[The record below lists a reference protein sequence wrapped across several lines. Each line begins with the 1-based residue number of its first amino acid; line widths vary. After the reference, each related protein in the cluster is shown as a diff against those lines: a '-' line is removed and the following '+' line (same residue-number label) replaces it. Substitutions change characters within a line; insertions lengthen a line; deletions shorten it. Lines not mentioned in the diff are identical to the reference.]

1 MVKQADRLQAVSN
14 ERGGSSLGQE
24 CLGSRPLTSDEGRT
38 LNEARLTGNLT
49 RFFPGGFA
57 PVREAVPEDPIRV
70 FLGTVHADGL
80 TVESVTPGA
89 LVRVATKEDK
99 HGQKSGWYIYHA
111 DGLPVGIYG
120 DWRQGWERTWC
131 AKTRSDLSPAE
142 YAAQQTAIA
151 HAQAVRA
158 QALKKRHDQ
167 TAVRAA
173 KLFDGA
179 DPAPASHPY
188 LVAKGVAP
196 FGLRMRHGTLL
207 IPLCNARGEI
217 RTLQRISPD
226 GSKRYLAGG
235 EKQGH
240 FHLIGAPRGVLL
252 ICEGYATGA
261 SLHEATGYAVAVAS
275 DKANLAPVGKALHAA
290 YPAARIVFCADDDRW
305 KDANENPGARAAESA
320 AHGIP
325 GATWLL
331 PRFREDATHPTDFND
346 LAALEGLGTV
356 RAQVE
361 TAVPATLEAVSV
373 ALWADQPVPVRQWLL
388 PDWIPMRQTTALYGD
403 GGVGKTLL
411 AQQLATA
418 VASGRGFLGLT
429 PRTGGVLGLFC
440 EDDVDTLHMRQAG
453 INQSLGIPYSAA
465 ETFHYMSRVGRDN
478 LLMTFD
484 GHDAGTLTPFWHEI
498 DAKMAQHRPVLL
510 IVDTAADTFGGNE
523 NIRPQV
529 RQFVQQALTALAQR
543 YDCAVLLCAHPS
555 AAGLQNGQ
563 GTGGSTAWSNSVRSR
578 LYLSKDPS
586 SDRTILTRKKS
597 NYAAAGEEIPV
608 LYANGAFLP
617 YTPGDLSTLPLT
629 ERAIESDF
637 IALLNELNQRHTHVS
652 DSQFGR
658 RWAPAVMHK
667 VLGQRGQKRWTVEQ
681 LDGAM
686 ERLLQ
691 RKELLIE
698 IDPRNRTRRIVTASL
713 GGAHEPA

>member
-1 MVKQADRLQAVSN
+1 M
-14 ERGGSSLGQE
+14 
-24 CLGSRPLTSDEGRT
+24 T
-38 LNEARLTGNLT
+38 EASGNLT
-49 RFFPGGFA
+49 RVFPGGFA
-57 PVREAVPEDPIRV
+57 PARPAAPEDPTRV
-70 FLGTVHADGL
+70 FLSTLHADGL
-80 TVESVTPGA
+80 IVDTIVPGD
-89 LVRVATKEDK
+89 LVRIATKEDRR
-99 HGQKSGWYIYHA
+99 GQKSGWYIYHA

-120 DWRQGWERTWC
+120 DWRAGWERTWC
-131 AKTRSDLSPAE
+131 AKTRSDLPPAE
-142 YAAQQTAIA
+142 YAAQQAAIA

-167 TAVRAA
+167 TAARAA
-173 KLFDGA
+173 RLFAGA
-179 DPAPASHPY
+179 EPATDHPY
-188 LVAKGVAP
+188 LTAKGVGAH
-196 FGLRMRHGTLL
+196 GLRVRHGTLL
-207 IPLCNARGEI
+207 VPLCTPAGEI
-217 RTLQRISPD
+217 RTLQRIGSD

-235 EKQGH
+235 EKQGNC
-240 FHLIGAPRGVLL
+240 HLIGMPRGVILV
-252 ICEGYATGA
+252 CEGYATGA
-261 SLHEATGYAVAVAS
+261 SLHEATGHAVAVAS
-275 DKANLAPVGKALHAA
+275 DKTNLAPVGRALHIA

-305 KDANENPGARAAESA
+305 KDPTQNPGARAAESA
-320 AHGIP
+320 AHGVP
-325 GATWLL
+325 GATWLV

-346 LAALEGLGTV
+346 LATLEGLGVV
-356 RAQVE
+356 RAQIE
-361 TAVPATLEAVSV
+361 TAVPATIDAAPAS
-373 ALWADQPVPVRQWLL
+373 LWADQPVPVRHWLL

-418 VASGRGFLGLT
+418 VASGRGFLGLS
-429 PRTGGVLGLFC
+429 PRAGAVLGLFC
-440 EDDVDTLHMRQAG
+440 EDDVDTLHMRQDG
-453 INQSLGIPYSAA
+453 INRALGISYRELAG
-465 ETFHYMSRVGRDN
+465 FHVASRVGRDN

-498 DAKMAQHRPVLL
+498 DALVAKIKPALL

-529 RQFVQQALTALAQR
+529 RQFVQQGLTALAQR

-608 LYANGAFLP
+608 LYAEGAFLP
-617 YTPGDLSTLPLT
+617 YTPGDLSTMPLT
-629 ERAIESDF
+629 ERAIEADF
-637 IALLNELNQRHTHVS
+637 IHLLNELNQRHTHVS

-667 VLGQRGQKRWTVEQ
+667 ILGQRGQKRWTIEQ

-698 IDPRNRTRRIVTASL
+698 IDPRNRTRRLVTCPQEVP
-713 GGAHEPA
+713 HEDA

>member
-1 MVKQADRLQAVSN
+1 MT
-14 ERGGSSLGQE
+14 EI
-24 CLGSRPLTSDEGRT
+24 P
-38 LNEARLTGNLT
+38 TGNLD
-49 RFFPGGFA
+49 RLFPGGFA
-57 PVREAVPEDPIRV
+57 PARETVPEDPTRV
-70 FLGTVHADGL
+70 FLSTLHADGL
-80 TVESVTPGA
+80 VVDHIVSGG
-89 LVRVATKEDK
+89 LVRVTTKEDK
-99 HGQKSGWYIYHA
+99 RGQKSGWYIYHA

-120 DWRQGWERTWC
+120 DWRAGWERTWC
-131 AKTRSDLSPAE
+131 AKTRSDLAPAE

-158 QALKKRHDQ
+158 QTLKKRHDQ
-167 TAVRAA
+167 TAARAA
-173 KLFDGA
+173 RLFEGA
-179 DPAPASHPY
+179 EPATLHPY
-188 LVAKGVAP
+188 LTAKGVAAH
-196 FGLRMRHGTLL
+196 GLRVRHGTLL
-207 IPLCNARGEI
+207 IPLVNTRGEI

-226 GSKRYLAGG
+226 GQKRYLAGG

-261 SLHEATGYAVAVAS
+261 SLYEATGHAVAVAS
-275 DKANLAPVGKALHAA
+275 DKTNLAPVGQALRGA
-290 YPAARIVFCADDDRW
+290 YPGARIVFCGDDDRW
-305 KDANENPGARAAESA
+305 RDANDNPGARAAESA
-320 AHGIP
+320 AHGVP

-346 LAALEGLGTV
+346 LAALEGLGVV

-361 TAVPATLEAVSV
+361 TAVPATLDTAPAS
-373 ALWADQPVPVRQWLL
+373 LWADQPVPVRQWLL
-388 PDWIPMRQTTALYGD
+388 ADWIPMRQTTALYGD

-418 VASGRGFLGLT
+418 VASGRGFLGLA
-429 PRTGGVLGLFC
+429 PRAGTVLGLFC
-440 EDDVDTLHMRQAG
+440 EDDVDTLHMRQDG
-453 INQSLGIPYSAA
+453 INRALGISYRELAG
-465 ETFHYMSRVGRDN
+465 FHVASRVGRDN

-498 DAKMAQHRPVLL
+498 DALVAKIQPALL

-543 YDCAVLLCAHPS
+543 YECAVLLCAHPS

-608 LYANGAFLP
+608 LYADGAFLP
-617 YTPGDLSTLPLT
+617 YIPGDLSTLPLT

-637 IALLNELNQRHTHVS
+637 IHLLNELNLRHTHVS

-658 RWAPAVMHK
+658 RWAPSVMHK
-667 VLGQRGQKRWTVEQ
+667 ILGQRGQKRWTIEQ

-691 RKELLIE
+691 RKELRIE
-698 IDPRNRTRRIVTASL
+698 IDPRNHSRWLVMCAQE
-713 GGAHEPA
+713 APHEDA